1 MSSQL
6 RAKRELMLG
15 AASVPR
21 GSAGRL
27 SSPAP
32 CSARADSLCFRPRL
46 PAALRPSVKS
56 FPRAFP
62 LALALFAAAQP
73 NVQAA
78 GAPDVPAPRWNLH
91 WLEHHWALNR
101 SARASHAQ
109 LILVGDSIV
118 ENFATVGRA
127 TWDRYYAPR
136 HPLNL
141 GIGGDRTQHVL
152 WRLAHGNLDH
162 LAPRLVIVMVGQ
174 NNGGRDSAA
183 AIGAGVTAIV
193 ALLRTQLPQTKILL
207 LAIFPRG
214 EPATPERATLAAASR
229 IAAATADGVHVWYLD
244 VNRAFL
250 RADGSIPRTL
260 MADLEHPTPLGYR
273 VWAEALEPTVA
284 RLMGERPILPSP

>member
-1 MSSQL
+1 MKTL
-6 RAKRELMLG
+6 
-15 AASVPR
+15 
-21 GSAGRL
+21 
-27 SSPAP
+27 
-32 CSARADSLCFRPRL
+32 
-46 PAALRPSVKS
+46 
-56 FPRAFP
+56 PRAVP
-62 LALALFAAAQP
+62 LALALFAAAP
-73 NVQAA
+73 AHVHAA
-78 GAPDVPAPRWNLH
+78 AAPDVPAPRWNLH

-118 ENFATVGRA
+118 ANFATVGHA
-127 TWDRYYAPR
+127 TWEHYYAR
-136 HPLNL
+136 RQALNL

-152 WRLAHGNLDH
+152 WRLTHGNLDH
-162 LAPRLVIVMVGQ
+162 LAPKLVIVMVGQ
-174 NNGGRDSAA
+174 NNGGHDSGA

-193 ALLRTQLPQTKILL
+193 ALLRAQLPKTKILL

-229 IAAATADGVHVWYLD
+229 IAARTADGVHVWYLD
-244 VNRAFL
+244 VNRTFL

-284 RLMGERPILPSP
+284 RLMGGPAIAPLP